1 MTGFRMALNELR
13 RITAGRLPKV
23 AVVALVLVPTMYA
36 GLYLW
41 ANYDPYGNLD
51 QVPAAL
57 VVDDSGAVLPDGS
70 SLDAGRQVADDLLD
84 RGDFDWSEVSRSE
97 AEDGVQ
103 EGRYDFALLVPRDF
117 SASLAS
123 NADLDPQRARLSLL
137 TNDANSYLSTT
148 IAGTVTDRV
157 RDALASQVGAEA
169 ATTFLTGF
177 ADIRTQL
184 ADAADGAGTLSD
196 GLGEARSGARQLS
209 GGAGRLSDGAGEL
222 STGLG
227 TLADKTSTLPA
238 QTRRLAAGARK
249 VARADQ
255 QIADLGQQAAQA
267 AQQIDRA
274 RVERRRELVRQMR
287 DQGLTPEQQ
296 QAVLAV
302 YDDLGSAVADGTR
315 TVRRTSGRLDRLA
328 AGADQ
333 VADGNEALA
342 AAVPAL
348 VDGIGQARSGAVRL
362 RDGADELAAGADE
375 LGTGLKKLDR
385 GAGRLQRGLTKGVEQ
400 VPDVDGSTRERLADT
415 IGDPVR
421 VASRSDATAGTYG
434 AGLAPF
440 FLSLAAWIGGYVL
453 FLLVRPLSPRALAGD
468 QHPLRVALGG
478 WLAPV
483 LLGAAQMVVMATI
496 VFGVLDIVPAN
507 IPGALAFLV
516 LTSAVFVAMV
526 HALATWFGK
535 AGQFIGLVLMVLQ
548 LITAGGTFP
557 WQTLPPALHPLHHA
571 LPMSYAVDGL
581 RQLVYG
587 GLDVRVLSDV
597 LVLLGWLV
605 AALAATTVAAR
616 RQRVWSLKTVSPELQ
631 I

>member
-13 RITAGRLPKV
+13 RITAGRLPKLAV
-23 AVVALVLVPTMYA
+23 AALVLVPTMYA

-51 QVPAAL
+51 QVPAAI
-57 VVDDSGAVLPDGS
+57 VVEDAGADLPDGTR
-70 SLDAGRQVADDLLD
+70 LDAGRQVADDLLD
-84 RGDFDWSEVSRSE
+84 SGDFDWSEVTLAQ

-103 EGRYDFALLVPRDF
+103 DGTYDFALHVPRDF

-123 NADLDPQRARLSLL
+123 NADLDPRRARLALL

-177 ADIRTQL
+177 SDIRTQL
-184 ADAADGAGTLSD
+184 AQAADGAGTLED
-196 GLGEARSGARQLS
+196 GLGEARSGAATLAD
-209 GGAGRLSDGAGEL
+209 GAGRLEDGAGEL
-222 STGLG
+222 ATGLG
-227 TLADKTSTLPA
+227 TIADRTSSLPA
-238 QTRRLAAGARK
+238 QTRRLAQGARR
-249 VARADQ
+249 VADANA
-255 QIADLGQQAAQA
+255 QIADVGAEAAA
-267 AQQIDRA
+267 AARQIDRA
-274 RVERRRELVRQMR
+274 RVQQRRELVQRMRQ
-287 DQGLTPEQQ
+287 QGLTPEQQ

-302 YDDLGSAVADGTR
+302 YDDLGATVADGAA
-315 TVRRTSGRLDRLA
+315 TVRRTSARLDRLA
-328 AGADQ
+328 SGADQ

-342 AAVPAL
+342 AAVPEL
-348 VDGIGQARSGAVRL
+348 VDGIGEARTGAVQLRDGATRL
-362 RDGADELAAGADE
+362 SDGADELR
-375 LGTGLKKLDR
+375 TGLRKLDR
-385 GAGRLQRGLTKGVEQ
+385 GAKRLQEGLEKGAAD
-400 VPDVDGSTRERLADT
+400 VPDVDGTTRERLADV

-421 VASRSDATAGTYG
+421 VDSRSDATAGTYG

-483 LLGAAQMVVMATI
+483 LLGAAQMVVMSTI

-587 GLDVRVLSDV
+587 GPDVRVLSDV
-597 LVLLGWLV
+597 LVLLGWLAV
-605 AALAATTVAAR
+605 ALLATTVAAR

-631 I
+631 M

>member
-13 RITAGRLPKV
+13 RITAGRLPRI

-57 VVDDSGAVLPDGS
+57 VVEDAGAVLPDGTR
-70 SLDAGRQVADDLLD
+70 LDAGRQVADDLLD
-84 RGDFDWSEVSRSE
+84 RNDFDWREVSLAD
-97 AEDGVQ
+97 AEEGVQ
-103 EGRYDFALLVPRDF
+103 DGTYDFALHVPKGF

-123 NADLDPQRARLSLL
+123 NADLDPQRARLALL

-184 ADAADGAGTLSD
+184 ASAADGAGKLAD
-196 GLGEARSGARQLS
+196 GLDEARDGASTLAD
-209 GGAGRLSDGAGEL
+209 GADRLEDGAGEL
-222 STGLG
+222 ATGLG
-227 TLADKTSTLPA
+227 TIADRTAALPA
-238 QTRRLAAGARK
+238 QTRRLATGARQ
-249 VARADQ
+249 VARANQ
-255 QIADLGQQAAQA
+255 RIAGLGDQAAA
-267 AQQIDRA
+267 AATQIDRA
-274 RVERRRELVRQMR
+274 RAERRRELVQRMRQ
-287 DQGLTPEQQ
+287 QGLTPEQQ

-302 YDDLGSAVADGTR
+302 YDDLGTAVADGTA
-315 TVRRTSGRLDRLA
+315 TVRRTSAQLDRLA
-328 AGADQ
+328 TGADR

-342 AAVPAL
+342 AAVPDL
-348 VDGIGQARSGAVRL
+348 VDGIGQARDGAVRL
-362 RDGADELAAGADE
+362 RDGAGRLSDGADE
-375 LGTGLKKLDR
+375 LGAGLARLDK
-385 GAGRLQRGLTKGVEQ
+385 GATRLRRGLEKGVEQ
-400 VPDVDGSTRERLADT
+400 VPDVDGTTRERLADV

-421 VASRSDATAGTYG
+421 VDSRSDATAGTYG

-483 LLGAAQMVVMATI
+483 LLGAAQMVVMSTI

-557 WQTLPPALHPLHHA
+557 WQTLPPALHPLHQV

-597 LVLLGWLV
+597 LVLLAWLAV
-605 AALAATTVAAR
+605 ALTATTVAAR

-631 I
+631 M

>member
-57 VVDDSGAVLPDGS
+57 VVDDTGAVLPDGS

-84 RGDFDWSEVSRSE
+84 RGDFDWSEVSRTE
-97 AEDGVQ
+97 AEDGVK

-348 VDGIGQARSGAVRL
+348 VDGIGRARSGAVRL

>member
-57 VVDDSGAVLPDGS
+57 VVDDTGAVLPDGS

-84 RGDFDWSEVSRSE
+84 RGDFDWSEVSRTE
-97 AEDGVQ
+97 AEDGVK

>member
-13 RITAGRLPKV
+13 RITAGRLPRI

-51 QVPAAL
+51 QVPAAI
-57 VVDDSGAVLPDGS
+57 VVEDAGAVLPDGTR
-70 SLDAGRQVADDLLD
+70 LDAGRQVADDLLEG
-84 RGDFDWSEVSRSE
+84 GDFDWSEVSLTE
-97 AEDGVQ
+97 AEEGVQ
-103 EGRYDFALLVPRDF
+103 DGTYDFALHVPKAF

-123 NADLDPQRARLSLL
+123 NADLDPQRARLALL

-184 ADAADGAGTLSD
+184 ASAADGAGRLAD
-196 GLGEARSGARQLS
+196 GLGEARDGAATLS
-209 GGAGRLSDGAGEL
+209 DGADRLRDGAGEL
-222 STGLG
+222 ATGLG
-227 TLADKTSTLPA
+227 TLADKTSSLPA
-238 QTRRLAAGARK
+238 QTRRLATGARQ
-249 VARADQ
+249 VAQADQ
-255 QIADLGQQAAQA
+255 RIAGLGRQAAA
-267 AQQIDRA
+267 AASRIDRA
-274 RVERRRELVRQMR
+274 RAERRRELVQRMRQ
-287 DQGLTPEQQ
+287 QGLTSQQQ
-296 QAVLAV
+296 QAVLGV
-302 YDDLGSAVADGTR
+302 YDDLGAAVADGTS
-315 TVRRTSGRLDRLA
+315 TVRRTSAQLDRLA
-328 AGADQ
+328 TGADR

-342 AAVPAL
+342 AAVPDL
-348 VDGIGQARSGAVRL
+348 VDGIGQARDGAVRL
-362 RDGADELAAGADE
+362 RDGAGRLADGADE
-375 LGTGLKKLDR
+375 LGDGLTRLDK
-385 GAGRLQRGLTKGVEQ
+385 GATRLQRGLEKGVEQ
-400 VPDVDGSTRERLADT
+400 VPDVDGTTRERLADV

-421 VASRSDATAGTYG
+421 IDSRSDATAGTYG

-453 FLLVRPLSPRALAGD
+453 FLLIRPLSPRALAGD

-483 LLGAAQMVVMATI
+483 LLGAAQMVVMSTI
-496 VFGVLDIVPAN
+496 VFGVLDIVPADV
-507 IPGALAFLV
+507 PGALAFLV
-516 LTSAVFVAMV
+516 LTSATFVAMV
-526 HALATWFGK
+526 HALSTWFGK

-587 GLDVRVLSDV
+587 GPDVRVLSDV
-597 LVLLGWLV
+597 LVLLAWLAV
-605 AALAATTVAAR
+605 ALAATTVAAR

-631 I
+631 M